1 MANKN
6 DLFDFDETAA
16 VNNDNIQGANIAE
29 NCAPSGINNAIRGL
43 ASIVKRA
50 IGSQGN
56 AIASAATTPIGAAGT
71 ALYTTITGTT
81 AITSFGTVGAGTL
94 RIVEFS
100 GALTLTHNA
109 TSLKLPGSANIT
121 TATGDVAFFVSL
133 GSGNWKCLHFG
144 KADGAAV
151 ASFNGTLT
159 SADPGAADAPIFE
172 AYRNSASPAA
182 NDEIG
187 QLSFTGNNSAI
198 SKVLYGA
205 VDSIILDP
213 TAGSEDS
220 MVRLVSVVA
229 GAAQAALQ
237 AANGVNIG
245 APAGGFKGA
254 GALNT
259 AAGVYIAGHG
269 TIAQVVRDVETV
281 YTTCGTIM
289 PVDDTIPQSAE
300 GDEILSV
307 SITPTNAASTL
318 LITVDLNVQ
327 LAIASG
333 LFASAV
339 FVDSVANAIAG
350 RVGTS
355 PTTGRVETS
364 NYTHSLSAGSTTAR
378 TYKVRA
384 GSATATDL
392 KINGDDATRLLGGVM
407 SSSLSVVEILP
418 Q

>member
-6 DLFDFDETAA
+6 DLFDFDETSA
-16 VNNDNIQGANIAE
+16 VNNDNVQGANIAE

-43 ASIVKRA
+43 AAIVKRA
-50 IGSQGN
+50 IGSQGS
-56 AIASAATTPIGAAGT
+56 AIASATTTAIGAAGT

-81 AITSFGTVGAGTL
+81 PITSLGSVGAGTL
-94 RIVEFS
+94 RIVEFT
-100 GALTLTHNA
+100 GVLTLTHNA

-121 TATGDVAFFVSL
+121 TGAGDVGFFLSL
-133 GSGNWKCLHFG
+133 GSGNWKCLHYS
-144 KADGAAV
+144 KADGSAV
-151 ASFNGTLT
+151 ANFSGTLT
-159 SADPGAADAPIFE
+159 STDPSAADAPIFE
-172 AYRNSASPAA
+172 AFRNSGSPAA

-220 MVRLVSVVA
+220 VVRLVSVVA

-254 GALNT
+254 GALNA

-269 TIAQVVRDVETV
+269 TIAQVVRDVETA
-281 YTTCGTIM
+281 YITCGTIM
-289 PVDDTIPQSAE
+289 PIDDTIPQNTE

-318 LITVDLNVQ
+318 LIIVDLNVQ
-327 LAIASG
+327 LAVASG
-333 LFASAV
+333 LFASAI
-339 FVDSVANAIAG
+339 FVDSVSNAIAG

-364 NYTHSLSAGSTTAR
+364 HYTHSLSAGGTAVR
-378 TYKVRA
+378 TYKLRA

-407 SSSLSVVEILP
+407 SSSLTVIEVLP